1 MIFEYAVV
9 YLAGTNTAP
18 LTLDASGAGGAASSD
33 GPGGLSGPMLTRDL
47 NSTPSQSPL
56 IATTTLVPRGGSG
69 VGVAVTRQGAAA
81 VLSPLAPPAPPTG
94 ALLSAGRRT
103 LMVRSHSADGAALL
117 PLALLV
123 PLTVRVTAARPE
135 HPSASS
141 LGVSACAG
149 TAVARNRTTATIVAA
164 VNITP
169 AMMRLFRRWN
179 REWTWVAIGYSM
191 TASPFRDVPP
201 QSFSVRVR
209 LQVRSEHTVK
219 CLPFRSLQRSC
230 TSEGVAAPHRR
241 PYST

>member
-9 YLAGTNTAP
+9 YLAGTDAAP
-18 LTLDASGAGGAASSD
+18 LTLDASGVGGVVPPG

-56 IATTTLVPRGGSG
+56 IETTTLVPRGASG

-81 VLSPLAPPAPPTG
+81 VLSALAPPAPPTG
-94 ALLSAGRRT
+94 ARLSASRRA
-103 LMVRSHSADGAALL
+103 LMVRPHSADGVALL

-123 PLTVRVTAARPE
+123 PLTVKVTAARPE

-149 TAVARNRTTATIVAA
+149 AAVARNRTTATIVAA
-164 VNITP
+164 VSITP

-179 REWTWVAIGYSM
+179 QEWTWVASGYGM

-201 QSFSVRVR
+201 QSFSIRVH
-209 LQVRSEHTVK
+209 L
-219 CLPFRSLQRSC
+219 
-230 TSEGVAAPHRR
+230 
-241 PYST
+241 